1 MQTVYIAIPERFYYV
16 ATPVICKILTEYL
29 YNKYQNFTDAIVTSI
44 LTTPFL
50 MSLIYLSVGI
60 LNIFIG
66 FLHHDVYMMGHHV
79 YIGIA
84 TLFILAIRYYI
95 EEFRRFPSL
104 KELSICVKLAFERYL
119 LLRLFAYIFWIPV
132 PKFEWGV

>member
-1 MQTVYIAIPERFYYV
+1 MQTVYIDIPGQVYNV
-16 ATPVICKILTEYL
+16 GTLVICMLFIDYL
-29 YNKYQNFTDAIVTSI
+29 YPKYNDLTGAVLTSI

-50 MSLIYLSVGI
+50 MGLIYLSVGV

-66 FLHHDVYMMGHHV
+66 FLHHEVYMMGHHV

-84 TLFILAIRYYI
+84 TLLILALRYYI
-95 EEFRRFPSL
+95 EEFRGVPSV
-104 KELSICVKLAFERYL
+104 KELAICVKLAFERYL